1 MKRTAIVTVF
11 AIGLGLALMA
21 AAPGAAQ
28 SGASANESNASA
40 NASFGAEVSSFMQ
53 ASSQEAAGEVDQKT
67 FAAALNRTD
76 DPEERRRLIQQR
88 EAALQ
93 ERQQRLAARQWALN
107 DSSGLARFA
116 IATEVAVGAS
126 ELAESANG
134 TERAAEAA
142 GLNTTVLVEVRANA
156 SDMRGRAVAELAI
169 GIAGSANDEAPP
181 GLLIRDN
188 ASEDGENA
196 SEDGEGEN
204 ASEDGEEENASED
217 GENASD
223 NESDREDRGDGEG
236 NGSEGNDGGSD
247 EGNDGGSDGE
257 GDDTQ

>member
-1 MKRTAIVTVF
+1 MKRTAIVTVL
-11 AIGLGLALMA
+11 AIGLALALTA
-21 AAPGAAQ
+21 AATGAAQ
-28 SGASANESNASA
+28 SNAGANESNASA
-40 NASFGAEVSSFMQ
+40 NATFGAEVSAFMQ
-53 ASSQEAAGEVDQKT
+53 ASSQEAAGEVDQQT
-67 FAAALNRTD
+67 FAAALNRTE

-88 EAALQ
+88 EAALE

-142 GLNTTVLVEVRANA
+142 GLNTTELAEIRANA
-156 SDMRGRAVAELAI
+156 TDMHGRAVAELAV
-169 GIAGSANDEAPP
+169 GLAGPANDGGPP
-181 GLLIRDN
+181 GDIIGVGN
-188 ASEDGENA
+188 T

-204 ASEDGEEENASED
+204 ASEDAEGENASEEGE
-217 GENASD
+217 GENASE

-236 NGSEGNDGGSD
+236 NDGGSGEGNDG
-247 EGNDGGSDGE
+247 EG
-257 GDDTQ
+257 

>member
-11 AIGLGLALMA
+11 VIGLALALTA
-21 AAPGAAQ
+21 AAAGAAQ
-28 SGASANESNASA
+28 SSASANESNASA

-53 ASSQEAAGEVDQKT
+53 ASSQEAAGEVDQET

-93 ERQQRLAARQWALN
+93 ERQQRLASRQWALN

-142 GLNTTVLVEVRANA
+142 GLNTTELAEIRANA
-156 SDMRGRAVAELAI
+156 SDMRGRAVAELAV
-169 GIAGSANDEAPP
+169 GIAGSANDDDPP
-181 GLLIRDN
+181 GLLISDN

-196 SEDGEGEN
+196 TEDGEDEN
-204 ASEDGEEENASED
+204 APED
-217 GENASD
+217 GENTSD
-223 NESDREDRGDGEG
+223 NESDSEDRDDGEG
-236 NGSEGNDGGSD
+236 NDD
-247 EGNDGGSDGE
+247 EGDDGGSDGE
-257 GDDTQ
+257 GEGTPEDDGETPDGSDR